1 MWNLEN
7 EMNLKWIKVTLDTLN
22 YIKPCQKR
30 IFHLFRVNFAWH
42 KIVVY
47 FIYFFP
53 LKLLVPYIAPFPL
66 QQLIIV
72 IYSAF
77 FFFAALYT
85 SNMIKNCIFL
95 FWKGVPGAQGQSGPP
110 GDRVSVINSF
120 PLNTIQYQCEIP
132 NSKWQEAT
140 SWLFTSV
147 SEDLNLVPPRTN
159 PASVQSSTRTL
170 DCQIVSRTRWPLGH
184 ATSNR

>member
-1 MWNLEN
+1 M
-7 EMNLKWIKVTLDTLN
+7 
-22 YIKPCQKR
+22 
-30 IFHLFRVNFAWH
+30 NFAWH
-42 KIVVY
+42 KIIVY

-53 LKLLVPYIAPFPL
+53 LKLHVPYIAPFRL

-77 FFFAALYT
+77 FFAALYT
-85 SNMIKNCIFL
+85 PNMIKNCIFL

-120 PLNTIQYQCEIP
+120 PLNTIQYQCEIL

-140 SWLFTSV
+140 CSWLFTSMA
-147 SEDLNLVPPRTN
+147 EDLNLVQPRTN